1 MHQDRTGP
9 LHGSSDTLS
18 EDELLLELEVLP
30 AVNRPSEDMLRPL
43 RRHGSMSYESD
54 RFENCIAERCREQ
67 ISPALPYP
75 PVQR

>member
-30 AVNRPSEDMLRPL
+30 AVNRPSEDMP
-43 RRHGSMSYESD
+43 YTP
-54 RFENCIAERCREQ
+54 
-67 ISPALPYP
+67 SPPWLH
-75 PVQR
+75 VL